1 MTIYADTSFLVSLY
15 SPDIH
20 STPAAAAIARLRA
33 TVFLTPLGEL
43 ELLNALELRV
53 FRKEAS
59 ASEIRLVKA
68 QLEEHIAS
76 GFFSPQAMPAT
87 VYERARQISRRRT
100 AAQGLRTLDILH
112 VASAI
117 LLKGERFLT
126 FDQRQERLAKAEG
139 LRLG

>member
-1 MTIYADTSFLVSLY
+1 LRVYADTSFLVSLY
-15 SPDIH
+15 SPDVH
-20 STPAAAAIARLRA
+20 SIRAAATIARLRA

-43 ELLNALELRV
+43 ELLNALELRG

-59 ASEIRLVKA
+59 GSETRLVQA
-68 QLEEHIAS
+68 RFQEHIAS
-76 GFFSPQAMPAT
+76 GFFSQQAMPAT

-100 AAQGLRTLDILH
+100 AALGLRTLDILH

-117 LLKGERFLT
+117 LLKGDRFLT
-126 FDQRQERLAKAEG
+126 FAQRQEQLAKAEG